1 MLLIGQKISVLGA
14 GIGGLTVA
22 TALAHRGAQVTIY
35 EQAPEIK
42 EVGAGLQVSPNGFT
56 VLRALGMGDALR
68 AVARR
73 GRRVELLDFRRGGP
87 VFSLDLD
94 VNGEDF
100 PYYFVHRAD
109 LIGLLEEAARSA
121 GVEILLG
128 QHVESVDVSSDKP
141 QVTFEDGTQISCDIL
156 LGADGLHS
164 KVRAALN
171 GDARPRFTG
180 QVAWRAIVPSVN
192 AAQNETT
199 VRVYM
204 GPGCHFVCYP
214 LRDGSMTNIVAVQ
227 ERELWAEEGWNHTD
241 NPDNLRAAFAAF
253 RPEVQALLAKVEETQ
268 LWGLFRHPVAPN
280 WHKNG
285 AAILGDAAHPTLPF
299 LAQGAVMALE
309 DAWVLADAM
318 IVAETAD
325 EAFSLYQ
332 NARFS
337 RVSRIIDAA
346 SQNAHNYHLRPGP
359 FRALAHGALKLGSH
373 IAPQMAAKK
382 FDWIYTHDVT
392 KTS

>member
-42 EVGAGLQVSPNGFT
+42 EVGAGLQISPNGFA

-68 AVARR
+68 NVARR

-94 VNGEDF
+94 VNGDGF

-109 LIGLLEEAARSA
+109 LIGLLEEAARAA
-121 GVEILLG
+121 GVEIKLG
-128 QHVESVDVSSDKP
+128 QRIEAVDVSAEAPRLKL
-141 QVTFEDGTQISCDIL
+141 EDGTEIACDIL

-171 GDARPRFTG
+171 GEAPPRFTG
-180 QVAWRAIVPSVN
+180 QVAWRAIVPSAEN
-192 AAQNETT
+192 SRNETT
-199 VRVYM
+199 VKVYM
-204 GPGCHFVCYP
+204 GPGCHLVCYP

-227 ERELWAEEGWNHTD
+227 ERDLWADEGWNHAD
-241 NPDNLRAAFAAF
+241 NPDNLRTAFAAF
-253 RPEVQALLAKVEETQ
+253 RPEVQALLAKIKTTQ
-268 LWGLFRHPVAPN
+268 LWGLFRHPVAPI
-280 WHKNG
+280 WHKNN

-318 IVAETAD
+318 IAAETAD
-325 EAFSLYQ
+325 QAFALYQ
-332 NARFS
+332 NTRFS
-337 RVSRIIDAA
+337 RVSRIIEAA
-346 SQNAHNYHLRPGP
+346 SQNARNYHLRPGP
-359 FRALAHGALKLGSH
+359 FRTLAHGALKLGSH

-392 KTS
+392 KNT